1 MGDLFHDAVDDGFID
16 EVFAAMA
23 LSSRHIFQ
31 VLTKRPKRM
40 AVYCQDWQKRYSG
53 VNYASR
59 VVLVGGAALY
69 PTQAHGMVPD
79 RAWPPQNV
87 WLGVSVEDQET
98 ADERIPLLLQTPAA
112 VRFVSIELMLGPV
125 DLSEWL
131 RVHQVNLGP
140 GRERHWTENNYEI
153 SKLDW
158 IIVGGESGPDA
169 RPTHPDW
176 VRSVRDQCQAA
187 GVPFFMKQM
196 SKRAP
201 IPEDLAIRQFPD
213 GK

>member
-1 MGDLFHDAVDDGFID
+1 MGDLFHEAVADEFIDAVFM
-16 EVFAAMA
+16 VTAKA
-23 LSSRHIFQ
+23 HWHTFQ
-31 VLTKRPKRM
+31 VLTKRADRLPQYFARNLPK
-40 AVYCQDWQKRYSG
+40 SI
-53 VNYASR
+53 SP
-59 VVLVGGAALY
+59 LE
-69 PTQAHGMVPD
+69 
-79 RAWPPQNV
+79 NV
-87 WLGVSVEDQET
+87 WLGVSVEDQKT
-98 ADERIPLLLQTPAA
+98 ADERIPILLQTPAA
-112 VRFVSIELMLGPV
+112 VRFVSVEPMLGPV

-140 GRERHWTENNYEI
+140 GRERHWTENNYEV

-158 IIVGGESGPDA
+158 IIVGGETGPKA
-169 RPTHPDW
+169 RPIHPAW
-176 VRSVRDQCQAA
+176 VRSLRDQCHAA